1 MGKCYTF
8 TDQSLENGLCIFQ
21 ALGNILLVIT
31 CSKSNRTQIL
41 RLKKKRKME
50 SDLLCSTIY
59 SHVPFA
65 SILSLIFL
73 DPPFQS

>member
-8 TDQSLENGLCIFQ
+8 TYQSLENGLCIFQ
-21 ALGNILLVIT
+21 AVGNILLVIT

-41 RLKKKRKME
+41 RLKKNRKME

-59 SHVPFA
+59 SYVPFA